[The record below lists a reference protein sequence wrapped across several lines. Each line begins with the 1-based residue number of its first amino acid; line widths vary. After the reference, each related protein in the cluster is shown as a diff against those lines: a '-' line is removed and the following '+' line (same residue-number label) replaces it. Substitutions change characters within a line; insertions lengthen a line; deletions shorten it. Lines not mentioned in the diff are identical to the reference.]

1 MLSTH
6 LLTDRKAFNL
16 VLLVF
21 QSSIVGLSISVP
33 TKLNGVLAEATH
45 LVAVVGLVILSPRE
59 HCRSVSP
66 SSSLVVYLSIRTFL
80 NVSALLLGYNRSFT
94 TIQALRIIIE
104 AGNLIVES
112 QNKKHFL
119 LEPFLGVAPEE
130 TAGPWSK
137 ASFAWVGSILF
148 AEKDITFSLETLPPN
163 PRRFDPSDLRRN
175 ILLAWDQRG
184 KPISRIQRIDLKNP
198 YSEAR
203 RPSDIAIDLGTM
215 SHARICYCCTHEI
228 HAHRVSLRPT
238 TSHEQDIADAGHER
252 FGWAIVPALMHH
264 SHHLDGSLHWTSCTK
279 DQPQSL
285 TSRTN
290 AHADCFFKISAS
302 AQPSQNHD

>member
-33 TKLNGVLAEATH
+33 TKLSDALAEVAH
-45 LVAVVGLVILSPRE
+45 IVAVIGLVILSPRE
-59 HCRSVSP
+59 HYRSVSP
-66 SSSLVVYLSIRTFL
+66 SKSLVVYLSIRTFL
-80 NVSALLLGYNRSFT
+80 NVSALLLDDRGFT
-94 TIQALRIIIE
+94 TFQALRTVIE

-119 LEPFLGVAPEE
+119 LKPFLDIAPEE

-137 ASFAWVGSILF
+137 TSFAWVNSILC
-148 AEKDITFSLETLPPN
+148 AGKDNIFSLEALPQN
-163 PRRFDPSDLRRN
+163 PRRFDPSDLRQN

-184 KPISRIQRIDLKNP
+184 KPISCIQRFNLT
-198 YSEAR
+198 YRYREAR
-203 RPSDIAIDLGTM
+203 KPFDIAIDLGTM
-215 SHARICYCCTHEI
+215 SYARICYCCTHEV
-228 HAHRVSLRPT
+228 HAHRVSLRST
-238 TSHEQDIADAGHER
+238 TSHQQDIADAGHGR
-252 FGWAIVPALMHH
+252 FGWAVVPALLYH

-279 DQPQSL
+279 NQLQLL

-290 AHADCFFKISAS
+290 AHADRFFKISAS
-302 AQPSQNHD
+302 AQPSQDHD